1 MFRNGTT
8 PTLNSRKEEDYYPIG
23 TQPMILNIF
32 CNQRRSVINCPPKG
46 REKRKKG
53 SKQHIYNRK
62 YLGGIQK
69 KGFFLLEKTAHK
81 QLIKPEE
88 KRLAIEVKKKHRERK
103 RVKVRER
110 ERMKRGRKRK
120 ERE

>member
-1 MFRNGTT
+1 
-8 PTLNSRKEEDYYPIG
+8 
-23 TQPMILNIF
+23 MILNIF

-46 REKRKKG
+46 KEKRKKC

-88 KRLAIEVKKKHRERK
+88 KRLAIEVKKKQREKESESERK
-103 RVKVRER
+103 RENEEREKKKR
-110 ERMKRGRKRK
+110 ERMKRG
-120 ERE
+120 ER